1 MNYRIVLVLIAT
13 LIIGGAASSQWTDYG
28 GWASASIS
36 QKVSK
41 KTVVS
46 ASVAMRFDRDFTR
59 LGSTFID
66 ADLSREVLNDLDL
79 VISFRAG
86 ASMDDQYLWEPQRRF
101 SANARYKYSL
111 GKKSALSLRA
121 QYQTGHKGAST
132 PGEGIEF
139 SNAARTKLT
148 YTYKVSKTY
157 RLSFSTEAFYRPLSS
172 FYEFSDLRGR
182 ISVRKRVAKRK
193 YLTIGYQVETP
204 RGGPDPWAE
213 HAIICN
219 LSLDKKLRKPEK

>member
-1 MNYRIVLVLIAT
+1 MNYRIVLVLVAT
-13 LIIGGAASSQWTDYG
+13 LIIGGVASSQWTDYG
-28 GWASASIS
+28 GWVSASIS
-36 QKVSK
+36 QKAAK

-46 ASVAMRFDRDFTR
+46 ASVAMRFDREFTR

-86 ASMDDQYLWEPQRRF
+86 YSMDDQYLWERQRRF
-101 SANARYKYSL
+101 STNARYKFSL
-111 GKKSALSLRA
+111 GKKSALSIRA
-121 QYQTGHKGAST
+121 QYQTGHKGART

-148 YTYKVSKTY
+148 YTYKASKTY
-157 RLSFSTEAFYRPLSS
+157 RLRLSTEAFYRPLGL

-182 ISVRKRVAKRK
+182 ISVKKKVAKRK

-204 RGGPDPWAE
+204 RGGHDPWVE

-219 LSLDKKLRKPEK
+219 FSLDKKRRKSEK